1 MPLNLIFCAIRVH
14 SYYSIKCFKN
24 LNLLSEFKN
33 FQNCNKKGSTGYTD
47 TEVETIERYMR
58 IAEQQI
64 RWTSNKN
71 CIKFVRRTNQ
81 KDYVNI
87 VNKPGCSS
95 FIGLI
100 GNKQDVNLGPGCLSY
115 AVVIHELY
123 HALGVFFLL

>member
-1 MPLNLIFCAIRVH
+1 
-14 SYYSIKCFKN
+14 
-24 LNLLSEFKN
+24 
-33 FQNCNKKGSTGYTD
+33 
-47 TEVETIERYMR
+47 MR

-100 GNKQDVNLGPGCLSY
+100 GNKQDVNLGPGCLYY
-115 AVVIHELY
+115 AAVIHEVY
-123 HALGVFFLL
+123 HALGVFFFYYNKILIAFLFIYSFLLNIGIEHEQNRPDRDDWIEINVENIKTGNYNCNRSI